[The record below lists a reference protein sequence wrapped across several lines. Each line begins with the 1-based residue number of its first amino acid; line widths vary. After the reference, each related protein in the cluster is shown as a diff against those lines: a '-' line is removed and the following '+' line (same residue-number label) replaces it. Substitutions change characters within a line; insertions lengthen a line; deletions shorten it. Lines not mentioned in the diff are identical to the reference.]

1 MGSTHLHISDRL
13 RRGMAY
19 PAHCHEE
26 CELVFVE
33 NAFGVRRIVGDS
45 VEMAGEYDLVL
56 VCSSELGH
64 AWVKDIPECCDS
76 RVLSIRF
83 QKEIIDNFGDDD
95 KFAPI
100 KLLMEDA
107 RRGVAFPVSA
117 IMSVYHMLDTI
128 YKEQENFYS
137 FTKFLAILHELS
149 KCRGYRI
156 LSSSPSMKANTFGGN
171 RKVQAVQEFI
181 EENYKSEIRLST
193 LAEIAGI
200 SDVAL
205 SRLFKAKVG
214 KSLSDYIIDVRLGY
228 AEELLCETDIP
239 VSEVSSECG
248 FNNLSNFNR
257 IFKKYRFC
265 SPMEL
270 RERRIGVKK
279 IV

>member
-1 MGSTHLHISDRL
+1 MGSTCLHISDRL
-13 RRGMAY
+13 RRGFAY
-19 PAHCHEE
+19 PARCHEE
-26 CELVFVE
+26 CELVLVE
-33 NAFGVRRIVGDS
+33 NASGLRRIVGDS
-45 VEMAGEYDLVL
+45 VEMTGEHDLVL
-56 VCSSELGH
+56 VCSSELGY
-64 AWVKDIPECCDS
+64 AWVRNVPECSDS
-76 RVLSIRF
+76 REISIKF
-83 QKEIIDNFGDDD
+83 QKGIVGSFGDDD
-95 KFAPI
+95 KFASI
-100 KLLMEDA
+100 KALMEDA

-117 IMSVYHMLDTI
+117 IMNVYHMLDSL
-128 YKEQENFYS
+128 YREQESFYS

-149 KCRGYRI
+149 KCKGYRI
-156 LSSSPSMKANTFGGN
+156 LSSSESMRANTHGGN
-171 RKVQAVQEFI
+171 KKVQAVQEFI
-181 EENYKSEIRLST
+181 EENYKSEIRLSI